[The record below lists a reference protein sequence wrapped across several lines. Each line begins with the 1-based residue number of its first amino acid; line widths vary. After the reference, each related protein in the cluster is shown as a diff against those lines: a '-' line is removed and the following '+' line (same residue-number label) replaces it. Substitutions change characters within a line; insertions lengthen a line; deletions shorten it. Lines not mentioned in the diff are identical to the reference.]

1 MRIQARSRHRFVDI
15 AGTACVIAA
24 LALLS
29 PGVRTVRADD
39 EPLMSI
45 DPALAAAAAR
55 AAEQAEAIPAAPT
68 RAATP
73 RAAMPTPPAAVAG
86 SPASPT
92 APATFPTVHVDDVA
106 NASRPGVSGIE
117 IQPGVVV
124 LNTRGF
130 NYGPPPTPL
139 TPEALKQ
146 ESAPR

>member
-45 DPALAAAAAR
+45 DPAIAAAAAQT
-55 AAEQAEAIPAAPT
+55 AEQAEASPAAPAP
-68 RAATP
+68 AAPPGLATSK
-73 RAAMPTPPAAVAG
+73 PPAAVAG

-92 APATFPTVHVDDVA
+92 VPATFPTVHVDDVA

-117 IQPGVVV
+117 IQPGVIV

>member
-1 MRIQARSRHRFVDI
+1 MRIQARLRHRFVDI
-15 AGTACVIAA
+15 AGTACVLAA

-29 PGVRTVRADD
+29 PGVRMVRAAD
-39 EPLMSI
+39 EPLMST

-55 AAEQAEAIPAAPT
+55 TAEQAEAIPAA
-68 RAATP
+68 ATS
-73 RAAMPTPPAAVAG
+73 TPPSAVAVAG
-86 SPASPT
+86 SPA
-92 APATFPTVHVDDVA
+92 APVTFPIVHVDDVE

-130 NYGPPPTPL
+130 NYGPPPTAL
-139 TPEALKQ
+139 APEALKQ

>member
-1 MRIQARSRHRFVDI
+1 MRIQAKLWHRFVDI

-24 LALLS
+24 LALLT

-39 EPLMSI
+39 EPLMSV

-55 AAEQAEAIPAAPT
+55 AAEKAEASPAAPSPASAP
-68 RAATP
+68 RSATSSPP
-73 RAAMPTPPAAVAG
+73 RFVAG
-86 SPASPT
+86 SPASP
-92 APATFPTVHVDDVA
+92 AATFPTFHGDDVE

-139 TPEALKQ
+139 APEALKR